1 MAISNNNLSLRKLET
16 KRISERMSETA
27 KRIDTITDRLYNG
40 SGHIPASEYDDLL
53 AEYHTALRRYE
64 LDEIYLEQL
73 NSKAKL
79 TDEER
84 ERTNKKYYKGNY
96 KY

>member
-1 MAISNNNLSLRKLET
+1 MGLSNNNLSLRKLET

-27 KRIDTITDRLYNG
+27 KRIDAITDILYNG

-64 LDEIYLEQL
+64 LDEMYLEQL
-73 NSKAKL
+73 NSRANL
-79 TDEER
+79 TEEER
-84 ERTNKKYYKGNY
+84 KRTNKKDYKGNY